1 MLSRARRLHPA
12 LRRLLYQTTPIPSPA
27 PPLPPHHPAAAQT
40 SRPSPILFRRH
51 LCSPPPPPP
60 PPSQPPAVVSPD
72 LPSVSDNSVC
82 PGCGIA
88 MQSSDP
94 ALPGFF
100 SRPSPKSPDYRAR
113 LAPITADDT
122 RISASLKSGH
132 LREGLETSRGT
143 EPAAAA
149 AVAAETAEDKGE
161 GKVLVCARCHSLRH
175 YGRVKHPAAERLLPD
190 FDFVAAVGPRLAS
203 PSGAR
208 SLVLLLADAADFD
221 GSFPRAVARLVAA
234 AGEAHRKDWKH
245 GAPANLPRALLVVTK
260 LDLLPTPS
268 LSPDDVHA
276 WAHARARAG
285 AGADLRL
292 AGVHLVSAARGW
304 GVRDLLDH
312 MRELTGARGN
322 VWAVGARNVGKS
334 TLLNAIARCSGVA
347 GQPTLTEA
355 PVPGTTLDVIKMDG
369 VLGAQAK
376 LFDTPGL
383 LHGHQLTSRLTSE
396 EMKLVQVRK
405 EMRPRTY
412 RIKTGQSIHIGG
424 LVRLDVEDLTVGSIY
439 VTVWASPLVPLHM
452 GKTENAATMI
462 KEHFGLQLQPP
473 IGQERVKELGKWVR
487 KQFKVSGNSW
497 DTNSKDIAIAGL
509 SWFGIGL
516 KGEAVLGLWTY
527 DGVDVIS
534 RISLVHERA
543 SIFEEAGF
551 TVSQIV
557 SQADSMTN
565 KLKGTKKTN
574 KKKES
579 KASTAPITA
588 PEAAE
593 SSSTVDA

>member
-1 MLSRARRLHPA
+1 
-12 LRRLLYQTTPIPSPA
+12 
-27 PPLPPHHPAAAQT
+27 
-40 SRPSPILFRRH
+40 
-51 LCSPPPPPP
+51 
-60 PPSQPPAVVSPD
+60 
-72 LPSVSDNSVC
+72 
-82 PGCGIA
+82 

-100 SRPSPKSPDYRAR
+100 SLPSPKSPDYRAR

-122 RISASLKSGH
+122 RISASLKSGQ
-132 LREGLETSRGT
+132 LREGLEPSRGA

-149 AVAAETAEDKGE
+149 TETAEAKGE
-161 GKVLVCARCHSLRH
+161 SKVLVCARCHSLRH
-175 YGRVKHPAAERLLPD
+175 YGRVKHPDAERLLPD

-208 SLVLLLADAADFD
+208 SLVLLLADASDFD

-234 AGEAHRKDWKH
+234 AGEAHSADWKH

-276 WAHARARAG
+276 RAHSRARAG
-285 AGADLRL
+285 AGADLQL

-312 MRELTGARGN
+312 VRDLAGARGN

-334 TLLNAIARCSGVA
+334 TLLNAIARCSGIV
-347 GQPTLTEA
+347 GRPTLTEA
-355 PVPGTTLDVIKMDG
+355 PVPGTTLDVIKVDG

-412 RIKTGQSIHIGG
+412 RVK
-424 LVRLDVEDLTVGSIY
+424 
-439 VTVWASPLVPLHM
+439 VTFIIVIVP
-452 GKTENAATMI
+452 N
-462 KEHFGLQLQPP
+462 
-473 IGQERVKELGKWVR
+473 
-487 KQFKVSGNSW
+487 
-497 DTNSKDIAIAGL
+497 D
-509 SWFGIGL
+509 
-516 KGEAVLGLWTY
+516 
-527 DGVDVIS
+527 
-534 RISLVHERA
+534 
-543 SIFEEAGF
+543 
-551 TVSQIV
+551 VSQYV
-557 SQADSMTN
+557 QWTAAAHFL
-565 KLKGTKKTN
+565 KLDKVCCYWINPAK
-574 KKKES
+574 
-579 KASTAPITA
+579 
-588 PEAAE
+588 
-593 SSSTVDA
+593 

>member
-12 LRRLLYQTTPIPSPA
+12 LRRLLLPTTPTPSRA
-27 PPLPPHHPAAAQT
+27 PLLPSHHPAAAQT
-40 SRPSPILFRRH
+40 SKPSPILFRRH
-51 LCSPPPPPP
+51 LCSPPPPTPP
-60 PPSQPPAVVSPD
+60 PPPASQPPAVVSPD
-72 LPSVSDNSVC
+72 LPDVSANSVC

-94 ALPGFF
+94 SLPGFF

-132 LREGLETSRGT
+132 LREGLEPSRGD
-143 EPAAAA
+143 ELAALPGT
-149 AVAAETAEDKGE
+149 AVETAEAN
-161 GKVLVCARCHSLRH
+161 VLVCARCHSLRH
-175 YGRVKHPAAERLLPD
+175 YGRVKHPDAERLLPD

-208 SLVLLLADAADFD
+208 SLVLLLADASDFD

-234 AGEAHRKDWKH
+234 AGEAHREDWKH

-276 WAHARARAG
+276 WAHSRARAG
-285 AGADLRL
+285 AGADLQL

-312 MRELTGARGN
+312 VRELTGPRGN

-347 GQPTLTEA
+347 GRPTLTEA
-355 PVPGTTLDVIKMDG
+355 PVPGTTLDVIKVDG

-412 RIKTGQSIHIGG
+412 RIKTGQSVHIGG
-424 LVRLDVEDLTVGSIY
+424 LVRLDVEELTVGSIY
-439 VTVWASPLVPLHM
+439 VTVWASQLLPLHM

-462 KEHFGLQLQPP
+462 KDHFGLQLQPP
-473 IGQERVKELGKWVR
+473 IGQKRVKDLGKWVR
-487 KQFKVSGNSW
+487 KQFKVSGDSW

-509 SWFGIGL
+509 GWFGIGL

-527 DGVDVIS
+527 DGVDVVS
-534 RISLVHERA
+534 RSSLVHERA

-579 KASTAPITA
+579 KASISPITA

-593 SSSTVDA
+593 SASTIDA

>member
-1 MLSRARRLHPA
+1 
-12 LRRLLYQTTPIPSPA
+12 
-27 PPLPPHHPAAAQT
+27 
-40 SRPSPILFRRH
+40 
-51 LCSPPPPPP
+51 
-60 PPSQPPAVVSPD
+60 
-72 LPSVSDNSVC
+72 
-82 PGCGIA
+82 

-100 SRPSPKSPDYRAR
+100 SLPSPKSPDYRAR
-113 LAPITADDT
+113 LVPMTADDT

-132 LREGLETSRGT
+132 LREGLEPSRGAELVT
-143 EPAAAA
+143 APAAAA
-149 AVAAETAEDKGE
+149 AAAETAEAKGE

-175 YGRVKHPAAERLLPD
+175 YGRVKHPDAERLLPD

-208 SLVLLLADAADFD
+208 SLVLLLADASDFD

-268 LSPDDVHA
+268 LSPEDVHA
-276 WAHARARAG
+276 WAHSRARAG

-312 MRELTGARGN
+312 VRELTGARGN

-334 TLLNAIARCSGVA
+334 TLLNAIARCSGVV
-347 GQPTLTEA
+347 GRPSLTEA
-355 PVPGTTLDVIKMDG
+355 PVPGTTLDVIRVDG

-412 RIKTGQSIHIGG
+412 RIKVTSILFIFPNYVSHMFNG
-424 LVRLDVEDLTVGSIY
+424 LAISHFLK
-439 VTVWASPLVPLHM
+439 LH
-452 GKTENAATMI
+452 
-462 KEHFGLQLQPP
+462 
-473 IGQERVKELGKWVR
+473 R
-487 KQFKVSGNSW
+487 
-497 DTNSKDIAIAGL
+497 
-509 SWFGIGL
+509 
-516 KGEAVLGLWTY
+516 
-527 DGVDVIS
+527 
-534 RISLVHERA
+534 SL
-543 SIFEEAGF
+543 
-551 TVSQIV
+551 
-557 SQADSMTN
+557 
-565 KLKGTKKTN
+565 L
-574 KKKES
+574 
-579 KASTAPITA
+579 
-588 PEAAE
+588 
-593 SSSTVDA
+593 

>member
-1 MLSRARRLHPA
+1 MLYRARRLHPA
-12 LRRLLYQTTPIPSPA
+12 LRGLLPTTPAPSP
-27 PPLPPHHPAAAQT
+27 PPLPPHHPASAQT
-40 SRPSPILFRRH
+40 PKPFPILFRRH
-51 LCSPPPPPP
+51 LCSPPPPTP
-60 PPSQPPAVVSPD
+60 PPSPPPAVVSSD
-72 LPSVSDNSVC
+72 LPAINANGVC

-88 MQSSDP
+88 MQSFDP

-100 SRPSPKSPDYRAR
+100 TLPSPKPPDYRAR
-113 LAPITADDT
+113 LAPVTADDT

-132 LREGLETSRGT
+132 LREGLEASRGD
-143 EPAAAA
+143 ELSAAAA
-149 AVAAETAEDKGE
+149 EAAEANGE
-161 GKVLVCARCHSLRH
+161 SKVVVCARCHSLRH
-175 YGRVKHPAAERLLPD
+175 YGRVKHPDAERLLPD

-208 SLVLLLADAADFD
+208 SLVLLLADASDFD

-234 AGEAHRKDWKH
+234 ADEAHHADWKR
-245 GAPANLPRALLVVTK
+245 GAPANLPRSLLVVTK

-276 WAHARARAG
+276 WAHTRARAG

-312 MRELTGARGN
+312 VRELAGARGN

-334 TLLNAIARCSGVA
+334 TLLNAIARCSGIA
-347 GQPTLTEA
+347 GRPTLTEA
-355 PVPGTTLDVIKMDG
+355 PVPGTTLGVIKVDG

-383 LHGHQLTSRLTSE
+383 LHGHRLTSRLTRE
-396 EMKLVQVRK
+396 ELKLVQVSK

-424 LVRLDVEDLTVGSIY
+424 LVRLDIQELTVGSIY
-439 VTVWASPLVPLHM
+439 VTVWASALVPLHM
-452 GKTENAATMI
+452 GKAENAATMI

-473 IGQERVKELGKWVR
+473 IGQERVNELGKWVR

-497 DTNSKDIAIAGL
+497 EANSMDIAIAGL
-509 SWFGIGL
+509 GWFGVGL

-527 DGVDVIS
+527 DGVDVVS
-534 RISLVHERA
+534 RSSLIHERA
-543 SIFEEAGF
+543 TIFEEAGF
-551 TVSQIV
+551 IVSKIV

-565 KLKGTKKTN
+565 KLKSTKRTN

-579 KASTAPITA
+579 RANSSPSTS
-588 PEAAE
+588 PEPPEPAAA
-593 SSSTVDA
+593 TDA